1 MPSSCS
7 SSYPKHQGQPC
18 FWVLRQ
24 DKRDRLVV
32 VSLTHTHIE
41 PSFGRFFFPS
51 SLAGKKNTVFF
62 FFSSFLSLSLSL
74 LLSSEFSSLRLL
86 CSRGRLMRMLYTLSL
101 FLFILLLL
109 FSFSLR
115 GRLSAFGHPVR
126 HATHALH
133 VAPSTHTH
141 TTGREKRS
149 FFFFVI
155 LVGLAIDGREN
166 RNGIE

>member
-1 MPSSCS
+1 
-7 SSYPKHQGQPC
+7 
-18 FWVLRQ
+18 
-24 DKRDRLVV
+24 
-32 VSLTHTHIE
+32 
-41 PSFGRFFFPS
+41 
-51 SLAGKKNTVFF
+51 
-62 FFSSFLSLSLSL
+62 
-74 LLSSEFSSLRLL
+74 LRLL

>member
-1 MPSSCS
+1 
-7 SSYPKHQGQPC
+7 
-18 FWVLRQ
+18 
-24 DKRDRLVV
+24 
-32 VSLTHTHIE
+32 
-41 PSFGRFFFPS
+41 
-51 SLAGKKNTVFF
+51 
-62 FFSSFLSLSLSL
+62 
-74 LLSSEFSSLRLL
+74 LRLL

-149 FFFFVI
+149 FFFF
-155 LVGLAIDGREN
+155 LLFWSGWPLMAER
-166 RNGIE
+166 IEME